1 MKSDRFEISNKSHF
15 QVLHFGK
22 DFNISY
28 MQRVQKSFFFIF
40 YNKFTPVDRRI
51 LHYELNRMCFPNL
64 FSLQDMKLQN
74 SLWNKYGESLE
85 ERSLT
90 ICSGTDYINV
100 NYQHIVCPDAE
111 TAKVCI
117 NHTEFTCVSV

>member
-1 MKSDRFEISNKSHF
+1 
-15 QVLHFGK
+15 
-22 DFNISY
+22 
-28 MQRVQKSFFFIF
+28 
-40 YNKFTPVDRRI
+40 
-51 LHYELNRMCFPNL
+51 
-64 FSLQDMKLQN
+64 MKLQDK
-74 SLWNKYGESLE
+74 LWNKYGEKLD

-117 NHTEFTCVSV
+117 

>member
-1 MKSDRFEISNKSHF
+1 MSSDVNSRFTIPAFAFRSRFRIQCVFPLPSYCYLNMHLIS
-15 QVLHFGK
+15 L
-22 DFNISY
+22 
-28 MQRVQKSFFFIF
+28 
-40 YNKFTPVDRRI
+40 
-51 LHYELNRMCFPNL
+51 L
-64 FSLQDMKLQN
+64 FLPRFQDMKLQN

-111 TAKVCI
+111 TAKVRVFNACL
-117 NHTEFTCVSV
+117 HV

>member
-1 MKSDRFEISNKSHF
+1 
-15 QVLHFGK
+15 
-22 DFNISY
+22 
-28 MQRVQKSFFFIF
+28 
-40 YNKFTPVDRRI
+40 
-51 LHYELNRMCFPNL
+51 
-64 FSLQDMKLQN
+64 MKLQN

-117 NHTEFTCVSV
+117 HVCRIMCITTHIVTTWHLSYKTKKLHIYIHGVRAFAYEKHFTSIKIIIRFSPANLMNKTKR